1 MFFAPSVM
9 WITIRLM
16 DRVPATARK
25 FPLFAGSNREAVRS
39 PVQGALAWSIDSR
52 HLLGGPDELKASFGG
67 FKAAQGQ
74 GFGPME
80 GLKQGAQGGIV
91 TPPDP
96 NIFKNVPEKLREQVR
111 QEMEGLKT
119 PPDPKT
125 LENLPEEVREQQ

>member
-1 MFFAPSVM
+1 
-9 WITIRLM
+9 
-16 DRVPATARK
+16 
-25 FPLFAGSNREAVRS
+25 
-39 PVQGALAWSIDSR
+39 
-52 HLLGGPDELKASFGG
+52 
-67 FKAAQGQ
+67 
-74 GFGPME
+74 ME